1 MYTVY
6 RLNANEL
13 NVEFVEALRALF
25 HVKEI
30 EIMVSEIDETAYLF
44 QSEANKRRLLRA
56 VQNINSQQNL
66 VDVV

>member
-44 QSEANKRRLLRA
+44 QSEAN
-56 VQNINSQQNL
+56 
-66 VDVV
+66 